1 MTSGSYSS
9 RYPKQKWGGFCL
21 FIAICLTFLRK
32 NMARKLSVDFVGG
45 SKTLYALSMSTI
57 TVMLT
62 PFAGWEFLS
71 VITLAFH
78 LSFFV
83 FFFLFFPQMRFHC
96 LCLYVLIYLHSIRVS
111 HFVISILF
119 FAICD
124 LDLIRFSHFVISVLF
139 SRFVHF

>member
-1 MTSGSYSS
+1 
-9 RYPKQKWGGFCL
+9 
-21 FIAICLTFLRK
+21 
-32 NMARKLSVDFVGG
+32 MARKLSVDFVGG

-83 FFFLFFPQMRFHC
+83 IFFFFAAISLFMF
-96 LCLYVLIYLHSIRVS
+96 
-111 HFVISILF
+111 
-119 FAICD
+119 ICFD
-124 LDLIRFSHFVISVLF
+124 LSSFDSRFSFRYFCFVFRDL
-139 SRFVHF
+139 